1 MQNTL
6 LAIGIA
12 LIAAIL
18 AALAGPWL
26 VDWTRHKP
34 LIEAEASRLVG
45 LPVKIGGDLS
55 IRLLPAITVDARDV
69 TIGNA
74 ETGAKIGRLRGELR
88 VAPLLR
94 GEVALTGVHLRDVDL
109 TVREG
114 SLPRQGLAAEEI
126 TVENARLAVADAS
139 GRQTLIAERISLQGE
154 SRGTRG
160 PIRFEGRAVTAERA
174 VPVQLLA
181 SFPEH
186 GGLSLRLRAQDPLS
200 SLSIEAEGET
210 GGPGNPRF
218 DGTVVLSGRAGA
230 LPWRV
235 AGPAAAT
242 ADALVFER
250 AEAMLGTGER
260 AARAAGSLRYLWAGR
275 PALEAVFTAR
285 QVDLDR
291 LTEAGGAPRTPRDV
305 LAALLAAAPGLAA
318 PDLPVT
324 LGLDIGGLTIGGA
337 LVADVRADLAG
348 TAAGWTAGRLDARLP
363 GDSMLELKGRVTLQP
378 ALGFGGTLGL
388 QAERP
393 GLLMSWLDG
402 QPTPAGM
409 LDDPI
414 RLSAAVTAAPG
425 RLVLDELQAA
435 TAAGDARGRIA
446 LDMPPSGRHGLV
458 LDLTAEALDL
468 DLLARLA
475 RGAGAR
481 LDPGTDIQ
489 LKLKAGE
496 ATLAGLAARGL
507 DLTLRSD
514 ARGIRAERLAV
525 ADLAGLGIEAAGHL
539 DGLAGPLTGEV
550 AGRVTAAR
558 VDGLVALLGR
568 DAERAPLGRF
578 IAERAAWLGG
588 ADLGFRFRAGAGNS
602 LGLAAEGRVGG
613 TWLHLDAAGTGSLGE
628 PAGIAGRTSLVMEA
642 PRADALLGLV
652 GGLVPLAAATV
663 PARFELVL
671 GRPANGPVTI
681 EGEAEAADAL
691 VGFAGIRGTD
701 GRTALAVT
709 LTAPDLAPVLP
720 LAGIPSELA
729 GTVAARLATRVEA
742 SEAGWRLDGL
752 EGRIGPTDVKAAL
765 AGRGRTVI
773 GSVELGTLGAEALM
787 SLATGPAWLIETE
800 AGRAADA
807 GFSRTLIDGVDGEVS
822 LRVETLGLGG
832 YPPLSGLAATLSR
845 QGGRTALRDVTAKLG
860 GSSVAGQV
868 TLDRTAHATA
878 LQATFG
884 LDRVPLAL
892 ILPGAAGAGPLA
904 IALTGE
910 GASPAA
916 LLASLRGEGRY
927 VWPRA
932 SVAGI
937 HPGALRRATRAAEIA
952 QDLGRPLDD
961 AGFAALMSRE
971 LARPVELPALDVPLT
986 LAGARLRSGE
996 AAFTVANGRVNWSG
1010 GVDLGAGTLDAEV
1023 RIASEPPP
1031 GTDAVPPVAL
1041 HVEGPLAAAAVRLD
1055 AEDVAGWLGLRLVAR
1070 EALRLEMRESDRIER
1085 QRQRA
1090 FTRLPA
1096 REAEPAAVPEAASQD
1111 PPAPPGPVPGD
1122 SGQNA
1127 PRPDAVGDLA
1137 PLPLRRPAAPPADF
1151 STVIRRA
1158 LDGQAAAEPMS
1169 GLPPLP
1175 PPVEIGPAP
1184 GLRR

>member
-12 LIAAIL
+12 LIVAIL

-26 VDWTRHKP
+26 IDWTRHKP

-45 LPVKIGGDLS
+45 LPVTIGGDLS
-55 IRLLPAITVDARDV
+55 VRLLPAITIDARDV
-69 TIGNA
+69 TIGSA

-88 VAPLLR
+88 VAPLMR
-94 GEVALTGVHLRDVDL
+94 GEVALTAVHLRDVDL
-109 TVREG
+109 TIREG
-114 SLPRQGLAAEEI
+114 GLPRQALAAEEI

-139 GRQTLIAERISLQGE
+139 GRQTLIAERIALQGE

-160 PIRFEGRAVTAERA
+160 PLRLEGKAVTAERA

-186 GGLSLRLRAQDPLS
+186 GGLALRLRAQDPLS
-200 SLSIEAEGET
+200 SLAFEAEGET

-218 DGTVVLSGRAGA
+218 DGMVVVSGRAGA

-260 AARAAGSLRYLWAGR
+260 AARATGSLRYLWGVR

-291 LTEAGGAPRTPRDV
+291 LTETAGATRTPRDV
-305 LAALLAAAPGLAA
+305 LAALLAAAPALAA

-337 LVADVRADLAG
+337 LVSDVRADLAG
-348 TAAGWTAGRLDARLP
+348 AAAGWTAGRLDARLP
-363 GDSMLELKGRVTLQP
+363 GDGTLELKGRVTLKP
-378 ALGFGGTLGL
+378 ALGFAGTLGL
-388 QAERP
+388 QAARP

-402 QPTPAGM
+402 QPTPAGV

-414 RLSAAVTAAPG
+414 RLSAAVTAGPG
-425 RLVLDELQAA
+425 RLVLDQLEAA

-446 LDMPPSGRHGLV
+446 LDMPTSGRHGLA
-458 LDLTAEALDL
+458 LDLTAEMVDL
-468 DLLARLA
+468 DLLGRLA

-481 LDPGTDIQ
+481 LDPDTDVT

-496 ATLAGLAARGL
+496 ATLAGLSARGL
-507 DLTLRSD
+507 DLMLRSD
-514 ARGIRAERLAV
+514 GRGIRAERLAIT
-525 ADLAGLGIEAAGHL
+525 DLAGLGLDVAGHL
-539 DGLAGPLTGEV
+539 DGLSGPLTGEV
-550 AGRVTAAR
+550 AGRVTAQR

-568 DAERAPLGRF
+568 DAQTAPLGRF
-578 IAERAAWLGG
+578 VAERAAWLGG
-588 ADLGFRFRAGAGNS
+588 ADLGVRFRAGAGNS
-602 LGLAAEGRVGG
+602 LGLAAEGQVGG

-628 PAGIAGRTSLVMEA
+628 PGRIAGRTSLVMEA

-652 GGLVPLAAATV
+652 GGLVPLGTAAV

-671 GRPANGPVTI
+671 GRPADGPVTI
-681 EGEAEAADAL
+681 EGEAEAAEVLA
-691 VGFAGIRGTD
+691 GFAGIRDTD

-709 LTAPDLAPVLP
+709 LNAPDLAPVLP

-729 GTVAARLATRVEA
+729 GTLAARLATRIEA
-742 SEAGWRLDGL
+742 SDAGWRLDRL

-773 GSVELGTLGAEALM
+773 GSVELGTIGAEALL
-787 SLATGPAWLIETE
+787 SLLTGPAWLIDTE

-807 GFSRTLIDGVDGEVS
+807 GFSRTLVDGVDGEVA
-822 LRVETLGLGG
+822 LRIGTLGLGG

-845 QGGRTALRDVTAKLG
+845 QGARTALGDITARLG
-860 GSSVAGQV
+860 GSSATGQI

-878 LQATFG
+878 LQATVG

-892 ILPGAAGAGPLA
+892 VLPGAASAGPLA
-904 IALTGE
+904 VALTGE

-916 LLASLRGEGRY
+916 LLTSLRGEGRY
-927 VWPRA
+927 AWPRTG
-932 SVAGI
+932 VAGV
-937 HPGALRRATRAAEIA
+937 HPGALRRATRAAEVA

-971 LARPVELPALDVPLT
+971 LARPVELPARDVPLT
-986 LAGARLRSGE
+986 LAGTRLRAGE
-996 AAFTVANGRVNWSG
+996 AAFAVANGRVSWSG
-1010 GVDLGAGTLDAEV
+1010 GVDLGTGNLDAEV

-1031 GTDAVPPVAL
+1031 GADAVPPVAL

-1055 AEDVAGWLGLRLVAR
+1055 AEDVAGWLGLRLVER

-1096 REAEPAAVPEAASQD
+1096 REAEPPAAPGIGPQD
-1111 PPAPPGPVPGD
+1111 PPPPPAPGE
-1122 SGQNA
+1122 SGQSAA
-1127 PRPDAVGDLA
+1127 PGEAVGELA
-1137 PLPLRRPAAPPADF
+1137 PLPPRRPVDPAGDF
-1151 STVIRRA
+1151 STVVRRA
-1158 LDGQAAAEPMS
+1158 LEGRAAPAEPMS

>member
-12 LIAAIL
+12 LIAVIL

-26 VDWTRHKP
+26 IDWTRHRP

-55 IRLLPAITVDARDV
+55 IRLLPTIAVDARDV
-69 TIGNA
+69 TIGSV

-88 VAPLLR
+88 VAPLMR
-94 GEVALTGVHLRDVDL
+94 GEVVLTAVHLRDVDL
-109 TVREG
+109 TLREG
-114 SLPRQGLAAEEI
+114 SLPRQALVADEI

-139 GRQTLIAERISLQGE
+139 GRQTLIAERIALQGE
-154 SRGTRG
+154 SRGVRG
-160 PIRFEGRAVTAERA
+160 PVRLEGKAVAAERA

-181 SFPEH
+181 SFPER
-186 GGLSLRLRAQDPLS
+186 GGLMLRLRAQDPQS
-200 SLSIEAEGET
+200 SLAIEAEGET

-218 DGTVVLSGRAGA
+218 DGMVVVTGHVGA

-235 AGPAAAT
+235 AGPASAT

-250 AEAMLGTGER
+250 AMAALGTGER
-260 AARAAGSLRYLWAGR
+260 AARATGSLRYLWAGK

-291 LTEAGGAPRTPRDV
+291 LTETGATPRTPRDV
-305 LAALLAAAPGLAA
+305 LAALLATAPALAA

-324 LGLDIGGLTIGGA
+324 LGLDIGGLTLGGA
-337 LVADVRADLAG
+337 LVSDVRADLAG
-348 TAAGWTAGRLDARLP
+348 AAAGWTAGRLDARLP
-363 GDSMLELKGRVTLQP
+363 GDSMLELQGRVTLKP
-378 ALGFGGTLGL
+378 ALGFAGTLGL
-388 QAERP
+388 QAARP
-393 GLLMSWLDG
+393 GQLMSWLDG
-402 QPTPAGM
+402 QPTPPGA

-414 RLSAAVTAAPG
+414 RLGATVTAGPG
-425 RLVLDELQAA
+425 RLVLDQLEAA

-446 LDMPPSGRHGLV
+446 LDMPASGRHGLV
-458 LDLTAEALDL
+458 LDLAAEVVDL

-481 LDPGTDIQ
+481 LDPETDTQ
-489 LKLKAGE
+489 LKLRAGE
-496 ATLAGLAARGL
+496 ATLAGVSARGL

-514 ARGIRAERLAV
+514 GRGIRAERLAI
-525 ADLAGLGIEAAGHL
+525 ADLAGLGIDVAGHL
-539 DGLAGPLTGEV
+539 DGLAGPMTGEV
-550 AGRVTAAR
+550 AGRITAQH

-568 DAERAPLGRF
+568 STETAPFGRF

-588 ADLGFRFRAGAGNS
+588 TDLGFRFRAGPGNS
-602 LGLAAEGRVGG
+602 LGLAAEGRAGG
-613 TWLHLDAAGTGSLGE
+613 TWLHLDAAGTGS
-628 PAGIAGRTSLVMEA
+628 PADPGRIAGRTSLVLEA

-652 GGLVPLAAATV
+652 GGLVPLGAANV
-663 PARFELVL
+663 PSRFELVL

-681 EGEAEAADAL
+681 EGEAEAAEAL
-691 VGFAGIRGTD
+691 VGFAGLRGID

-709 LTAPDLAPVLP
+709 LNAPDLSPVLP
-720 LAGIPSELA
+720 LAGIPAELA
-729 GTVAARLATRVEA
+729 GTLAARMATRVEV
-742 SEAGWRLDGL
+742 SDAGWRLDGL
-752 EGRIGPTDVKAAL
+752 EGHIGPTSVKAAL

-773 GSVELGTLGAEALM
+773 GSVELGALGAEALM
-787 SLATGPAWLIETE
+787 SLVTGPAWLIETE

-807 GFSRTLIDGVDGEVS
+807 GFSRTLIDAVDGEVA

-832 YPPLSGLAATLSR
+832 YPPLTGLAATLSR
-845 QGGRTALRDVTAKLG
+845 QGARTALRDVTAKLG
-860 GSSVAGQV
+860 ASSATGQV

-884 LDRVPLAL
+884 TDRLPLAL
-892 ILPGAAGAGPLA
+892 LLPGATGAGPLA
-904 IALTGE
+904 LALTGE

-916 LLASLRGEGRY
+916 LLTSLRGEGRY

-932 SVAGI
+932 TVAGI
-937 HPGALRRATRAAEIA
+937 HPGALRRATRAAETA

-961 AGFAALMSRE
+961 AGFAALMTRE
-971 LARPVELPALDVPLT
+971 LARPVDLPALDVPLT
-986 LAGARLRSGE
+986 VSGTRLRAGE
-996 AAFTVANGRVNWSG
+996 ATFAVANGRVGWSG
-1010 GVDLGAGTLDAEV
+1010 SADLGTGTLEAEV

-1041 HVEGPLAAAAVRLD
+1041 HFEGPLAAATMRLD
-1055 AEDVAGWLGLRLVAR
+1055 ADDVAGWLGLRLVER

-1096 REAEPAAVPEAASQD
+1096 READQPSAPENVPAEP
-1111 PPAPPGPVPGD
+1111 PPATPGD

-1127 PRPDAVGDLA
+1127 LPAMSGEAA
-1137 PLPLRRPAAPPADF
+1137 PLPPRRPAEQPIDF
-1151 STVIRRA
+1151 STAVRRA
-1158 LDGQAAAEPMS
+1158 LDGRGAPAEPMS